1 LPASPP
7 EPKAWNGRRGR
18 KISRENSGAAKPQ
31 PNKEY
36 DQNNLGQNDFVG
48 NDFVKIYSVVRI
60 RLMKPPCIIGIV
72 GASGS
77 GKTTVAQELAELAG
91 NASLMSQDN
100 YYISLPDDVD
110 AKNWNFDDPSVIDL
124 EYLARDLTA
133 LKRGE
138 TVQGPRYIFSTH
150 KRAPDTVTLK
160 PAPLIIVEGL
170 FLFTTEHLRDV
181 FDLKVFIDLPLETC
195 LERRVA
201 RDTVERGRTEQEIR
215 RRWAEQVEPMYRKHI
230 EPTRTLADLLLIPAE
245 RSTPEREKQICNILE
260 CGRK

>member
-1 LPASPP
+1 MLKMRPP
-7 EPKAWNGRRGR
+7 
-18 KISRENSGAAKPQ
+18 Q
-31 PNKEY
+31 
-36 DQNNLGQNDFVG
+36 
-48 NDFVKIYSVVRI
+48 
-60 RLMKPPCIIGIV
+60 IIGIV

-77 GKTTVAQELAELAG
+77 GKTTVARELAELAG

-110 AKNWNFDDPSVIDL
+110 SKAWNFDNPAVIDL
-124 EYLARDLTA
+124 EHLARDLAA

-170 FLFTTEHLRDV
+170 FLFLPESLRNI
-181 FDLKVFIDLPLETC
+181 FDLKIFIDVPLEVC

-201 RDTVERGRTEQEIR
+201 RDVVERGRTAEMIR
-215 RRWAEQVEPMYRKHI
+215 QRWAEQVNPMYRKYV
-230 EPTRTLADLLLIPAE
+230 EPTRAFADLLLIPAE
-245 RSTPEREKQICNILE
+245 RGTPERAAQIATILE
-260 CGRK
+260 CGGKQSATPL